1 MNAKTLRVL
10 IVAPVILSASLATA
24 ETYPTKPVHLVVPFP
39 AGGVTDILARA
50 IAQPLGASLGQP
62 VIVDNRPGSGAIIG
76 AEHVARS
83 APDGH
88 TILLVGSTFTISAAT
103 RNDLPY
109 DAARDFTGVARIA
122 ATPMLVACNPAV
134 PAKTIGELVAFARTP
149 ASQLTYATAGNGV
162 PAHLAT
168 EEFKRLA
175 RIEMTHVPFQG
186 GAPAAMATIGGHTNV
201 VVATVAELAP
211 HVAAGKLRALAVT
224 SAARSDVLKEVP
236 TLAESGYPGFDASFW
251 FGAWVPA
258 RTPKDVVRRLSAE
271 LVHALD
277 STEVREILAKQGYAS
292 TPMPAEAFDAFYR
305 TEIGRYGKFVK
316 EANLKLN

>member
-1 MNAKTLRVL
+1 MKLPVVL
-10 IVAPVILSASLATA
+10 LLASLPFAA
-24 ETYPTKPVHLVVPFP
+24 VAVDTYPTKPVHLVVPFP

-50 IAQPLGASLGQP
+50 IAQPLSASLGQP
-62 VIVDNRPGSGAIIG
+62 VIIDNRPGSGAIIG

-83 APDGH
+83 SPDGY
-88 TILLVGSTFTISAAT
+88 TMLLVGSTFIISAAA

-109 DAARDFTGVARIA
+109 DAARDFTGVARLA
-122 ATPMLVACNPAV
+122 ATPMLIACNPAL
-134 PAKTIGELVAFARTP
+134 PAKTIGELVALARIP
-149 ASQLTYATAGNGV
+149 ASRLTYATAGNGV

-175 RIEMTHVPFQG
+175 HIELTHVPFQG
-186 GAPAAMATIGGHTNV
+186 GAPAATATIGGHTNV
-201 VVATVAELAP
+201 VVATIAELAP
-211 HVAAGKLRALAVT
+211 HVAAGRLRALAVT
-224 SAARSDVLKEVP
+224 SDARSDVLNEVP

-258 RTPKDVVRRLSAE
+258 RTPRHVVRRLSTE

-277 STEVREILAKQGYAS
+277 RAEVREILAKQGYAS

-305 TEIGRYGKFVK
+305 SEIGRYGRFVK
-316 EANLKLN
+316 ETNLKLN